1 LTQYNQRLSN
11 KGNQYQLHRR
21 QDMPIHK
28 RQLLTLALSAAAVT
42 ALPVLPAA
50 AQEKFPDRIIN
61 FVVPFS
67 PGGPTD
73 AMARLL
79 AAELTK
85 ELGQSV
91 VVDNRAGAGGNI
103 GAEAWARQAR
113 RLQHPVRHLGAA
125 GHQPQPVQESL
136 RPAPASRR
144 SSTWATCPTCWWCA
158 PTWALAPCRLIAKE
172 KADPGKLN
180 YASSGNA
187 PHRTWLAC
195 CSTTWRAPSWS
206 TFPSR
211 ARAGA
216 QRPAGR
222 AGGHDLH
229 RHPHGHALHQIGQVQ
244 GPGHDHRAALQ
255 AMPDIPTVAE
265 QGLKGFD
272 VSVFFGVVA
281 PARRPSASRC

>member
-11 KGNQYQLHRR
+11 KAQPYQLHRR

-125 GHQPQPVQESL
+125 GHQPQPVQEIATTRTSFAPVIYVGYL
-136 RPAPASRR
+136 PNVLVVRPDLGVG
-144 SSTWATCPTCWWCA
+144 TVQ
-158 PTWALAPCRLIAKE
+158 
-172 KADPGKLN
+172 ADRQGK
-180 YASSGNA
+180 G
-187 PHRTWLAC
+187 
-195 CSTTWRAPSWS
+195 
-206 TFPSR
+206 
-211 ARAGA
+211 
-216 QRPAGR
+216 
-222 AGGHDLH
+222 
-229 RHPHGHALHQIGQVQ
+229 
-244 GPGHDHRAALQ
+244 
-255 AMPDIPTVAE
+255 
-265 QGLKGFD
+265 
-272 VSVFFGVVA
+272 
-281 PARRPSASRC
+281 